1 MAFMTTQDCKS
12 KIDRILNKQSKTF
25 NDVEQKSD
33 KCISDLK
40 ELMLQFAQSNYRK
53 SSNRALNTIFNDLI
67 KVIGN
72 KSLNEVTVL
81 DVERFKSEK
90 SKNGAL
96 SSTNLSLRFLKASF
110 NKAINWNLTQTNP
123 FTKVKQFK
131 IPEKKKQFI
140 QDHEIKLLLD
150 NCTHPVLKNIIFLG
164 IYTGMRQEEILNS
177 KWEDVNFNDG
187 FITIKNTSN
196 FRTKS
201 GKIRNVVIVPELKD
215 MLLSIKSINDK
226 PCDLIFKD
234 ENGNKMSACWM
245 SHLFKRLVRQLNLPE
260 QYHFH
265 SMRHTF
271 ASTLIK
277 NNVPLPYVQSLLGH
291 ADIQTTINSYTHIIP
306 EHLKQSVNSIKMY
319 SNI

>member
-1 MAFMTTQDCKS
+1 MSYLATQDCKL
-12 KIDRILNKQSKTF
+12 KIDMILNKQSRTF
-25 NDVEQKSD
+25 NEIEQKSD

-53 SSNRALNTIFNDLI
+53 SSNRALNTIFNELI
-67 KVIGN
+67 KIIGD
-72 KSLNEVTVL
+72 KSLNQVTVL
-81 DVERFKSEK
+81 DVEKFKSEK

-110 NKAINWNLTQTNP
+110 NKAINWNLIQVNP

-140 QDHEIKLLLD
+140 QDYEIKLLLD
-150 NCTHPVLKNIIFLG
+150 NCTHPILKNIIFFG

-177 KWEDVNFNDG
+177 RWEDVNFNDG

-201 GKIRNVVIVPELKD
+201 GKIRNVVIVPELKE
-215 MLLSIKSINDK
+215 MLLSIKLKNDK
-226 PCDLIFKD
+226 PQDLIFKD
-234 ENGNKMSACWM
+234 EKGNKMSACWM

-265 SMRHTF
+265 SMRHTYC
-271 ASTLIK
+271 SSLISK
-277 NNVPLPYVQSLLGH
+277 NIPIAYIQNQLGH
-291 ADIQTTINSYTHIIP
+291 ADIQTTINSYCHII
-306 EHLKQSVNSIKMY
+306 LDQIKNQINGVKLF
-319 SNI
+319 NI